1 MGLIE
6 GIELLGREGAE
17 VDDGETDEFGAVDA
31 RKAVFF
37 ALVVELV
44 VESGK
49 FSPGCV
55 GELE

>member
-1 MGLIE
+1 MGLVE
-6 GIELLGREGAE
+6 GIELFGRKGAE
-17 VDDGETDEFGAVDA
+17 MDDGKTDQLGAVDA

-49 FSPGCV
+49 LSPGCV
-55 GELE
+55 GELK